1 MMSTILTEIEAI
13 LFDIDG
19 TLSNSDDE
27 IIEEISYRLHF
38 LQFLWGEQKIKKFAR
53 SLVSIGMFNF
63 NILYH
68 WIDRMGID
76 NFFAKTFPHKKNL
89 GHQGFEKD
97 HSLID
102 GVKEMLLELQGS
114 YHLAIVSVRSEQGV
128 ERFLQQF
135 SLHSFFEVKVSA
147 QTCYYTKPFPQ
158 PLLYAAEKMQ
168 VDPAH
173 CLMVGDTAV
182 DILAGKAAGMK
193 TIAVLSGFGT
203 IKELRKVGSDHILAS
218 APDLLPL
225 LR

>member
-1 MMSTILTEIEAI
+1 MNTILTEIEAI

-19 TLSNSDDE
+19 TLSNSDDH
-27 IIEEISYRLHF
+27 IIEEVSRRLQF
-38 LQFLWGEQKIKKFAR
+38 LQFLWSEQKIKKFAR
-53 SLVSIGMFNF
+53 TLVSTAMFNF
-63 NILYH
+63 NAMYH
-68 WIDRMGID
+68 WIDRMGMD
-76 NFFAKTFPHKKNL
+76 DFFAKTFPNKKDIA
-89 GHQGFEKD
+89 HRGFEKD

-102 GVKEMLLELQGS
+102 GVQEMLLELRDR

-135 SLHSFFEVKVSA
+135 SLHAFFEVKVSA
-147 QTCYYTKPFPQ
+147 QTCYYTKPFPH
-158 PLLYAAEKMQ
+158 PLLYAAEKMH

-182 DILAGKAAGMK
+182 DILAGKAAGMQ

-203 IKELRKVGSDHILAS
+203 LKELREAGSDHILAS

>member
-1 MMSTILTEIEAI
+1 MNTILSEIEAI

-19 TLSNSDDE
+19 TLSDSDDY
-27 IIEEISYRLHF
+27 IIEEVSHRLRF
-38 LQFLWGEQKIKKFAR
+38 LHFLWGEQKIKKFAR
-53 SLVSIGMFNF
+53 ALVSIGMFNF
-63 NILYH
+63 NALYH

-76 NFFAKTFPHKKNL
+76 DFFAKTFPHKKNL
-89 GHQGFEKD
+89 AHQGFEKD

-114 YHLAIVSVRSEQGV
+114 YHLAIVSVRSAQGV

-147 QTCYYTKPFPQ
+147 QTCYYTKPFPH
-158 PLLYAAEKMQ
+158 PLLYAAEKMH
-168 VDPAH
+168 VEPAH

-203 IKELRKVGSDHILAS
+203 LKELRKAGSDHILSS
-218 APDLLPL
+218 AHDLLPL